1 MSLSLGVLI
10 SGRGS
15 NLLAIL
21 EAIEGGKLDATVKVV
36 ASNKATAA
44 GLERARERGIPA
56 VHLDPKPFAQTP
68 NSREAYDTAMGRLL
82 KDHGVDCVALA
93 GYMRIVTPVLIRMF
107 PWRIF
112 NIHPSLLPAFPGLD
126 AHRQALEWGAKI
138 SGCTVHLVTE
148 GVDEGPIIL
157 QAAVPILE
165 DDTVESLSARI
176 LEQEHRIYPQA
187 LHLMAQQRLKREG
200 RKVHILPQATTPAGT
215 CTASNSEED
224 KKSNR

>member
-1 MSLSLGVLI
+1 MSLALGVLI

-15 NLLAIL
+15 NLVAIL
-21 EAIEGGKLDATVKVV
+21 DAIDRGMLDASVRVV
-36 ASNKATAA
+36 ASNKANAA
-44 GLERARERGIPA
+44 GLERARERGIRTE
-56 VHLDPKPFAQTP
+56 VLDPKSFVHEAMP
-68 NSREAYDTAMGRLL
+68 REAYDSAMGALL
-82 KDHGVDCVALA
+82 QQHGVECVALA

-107 PWRIF
+107 PSKIL

-126 AHRQALEWGAKI
+126 AQRQALEWGAKV

-165 DDTVESLSARI
+165 EDTVESLSARI

-187 LHLMAQQRLKREG
+187 LQLMAQQRLKREG
-200 RKVHILPQATTPAGT
+200 RKVHILSQAKTLTGT
-215 CTASNSEED
+215 CPTPNSEED

>member
-21 EAIEGGKLDATVKVV
+21 EAIEGGTLDATVKVV

-68 NSREAYDTAMGRLL
+68 NPREAYDAAMGHLL
-82 KDHGVDCVALA
+82 KDHGVECVALA

-107 PWRIF
+107 PWRIV

-126 AHRQALEWGAKI
+126 AQRQALEWGAKI

-176 LEQEHRIYPQA
+176 LEQEHRMYPQA
-187 LHLMAQQRLKREG
+187 LQLMAQQRLEREG
-200 RKVHILPQATTPAGT
+200 RKVHILPPATMPAGT
-215 CTASNSEED
+215 CSTSNSEED